1 MKIVYRSPTL
11 SEYRK
16 LRGSVGWWETDETA
30 TELALNGSL
39 FSVVAIENDAVVG
52 FGRVIGD
59 GGLYFYIQD
68 LIIHPEFQN
77 KGFGTSLMKELMD
90 FINKCSKSGA
100 FVGLMAAKGLSK
112 YYESFGFKAR
122 DFDGPGMF
130 QVIKRKHITAP

>member
-112 YYESFGFKAR
+112 YY
-122 DFDGPGMF
+122 
-130 QVIKRKHITAP
+130 